1 MGRTA
6 KINAK
11 AVKQSKRKKWL
22 TKGHGRVLR
31 YVSTDETVVSVTKT
45 GKLRAKKK
53 GTCEIRISA
62 LNRIWAVDLEM
73 HLDPYLIEL
82 VLGRLKELTQTA
94 PKNH

>member
-1 MGRTA
+1 MEKIIVGKDEIALKVGRTA

-31 YVSTDETVVSVTKT
+31 YASTDETVVSVTKT

-62 LNRIWAVDLEM
+62 LNGICAKVRVT
-73 HLDPYLIEL
+73 
-82 VLGRLKELTQTA
+82 VQ
-94 PKNH
+94 